1 MLEVKQVR
9 SGQFWVSKPGEV
21 TYAVG
26 ASEAARLLGYTV
38 EEVRRLVVAVV
49 ETNDEVAS

>member
-9 SGQFWVSKPGEV
+9 SGQFWVSKPGKV

-38 EEVRRLVVAVV
+38 EEVRRLVIAVV
-49 ETNDEVAS
+49 ELDNEVVA